1 MSEWPVVDP
10 VSLGTLDEV
19 QARLSAFFPETQWRQ
34 FGDTAFGESHLSPD
48 GPSEFQIT
56 PGEDGQCRWL
66 TARRIRRDEV
76 LRLCE
81 LLGLVAVDQQTVELI
96 RP

>member
-1 MSEWPVVDP
+1 MSEWPAVDP
-10 VSLGTLDEV
+10 ESLGTLDEV
-19 QARLSAFFPETQWRQ
+19 KERLDAFFPETRWRQ
-34 FGDTAFGESHLSPD
+34 FGESAFGESQLSPD

-66 TARRIRRDEV
+66 TARRVTRDEV
-76 LRLCE
+76 RRLCE